1 MFTSDTERKKQDRLL
16 LADLL
21 LALFCA
27 LFGGVYEAF
36 SHEVY
41 SYWMIYAFAFPLA
54 LGALP
59 LLVIRLSR
67 APYPNRAVRSAQHAG
82 VASLTVGSLVTGALE
97 IYGTTHPLTIVY
109 WIAGAVLVLLGAA
122 VYGAVLLRQASH
134 RPASES

>member
-1 MFTSDTERKKQDRLL
+1 M
-16 LADLL
+16 
-21 LALFCA
+21 FCA

-41 SYWMIYAFAFPLA
+41 SYWMIYAFAFPLV

-59 LLVIRLSR
+59 LLVIRMTG
-67 APYPNRAVRSAQHAG
+67 AAYPNRAVRSAQHAG

-109 WIAGAVLVLLGAA
+109 WIAGCALLLAA
-122 VYGAVLLRQASH
+122 AAIYGTALLRRASQ
-134 RPASES
+134 RSAAASR